1 MILGSPAL
9 RLLARRKLVGV
20 FRKQVRRFK
29 RPSGIVF
36 ALLGVIVIGG
46 WISTVVIGQSFG
58 GPPRGEVSLP
68 LMQLIGMGLVFF
80 TAIGALNHR
89 GLYLPSEEIEL
100 LFSSPVSRADIVR
113 YRLFATLGRSLFGSA
128 FFGLIV
134 MWRMPHPLYAF
145 LGAMLAMLT
154 LPVLGQAFS
163 ILAGSAENRLFER
176 LSRLPVRLFNV
187 LGALFV
193 VAILLLAVNGERLQG
208 KLQAFGLDTLTDL
221 VKDPRVS
228 WIGLPMAPWARM
240 IAAASFGDFVLWF
253 CVCALVWL
261 VAFELTARLPV
272 DFRELSLQTSADV
285 ARRIARARKTGVG
298 ASSSGISSRA
308 KKRTAPWVFGR
319 GRFGAIAWRKAT
331 SIMRKARGTFITGG
345 MIIAL
350 LTVLST
356 MVIEHS
362 GPEAA
367 MGGTILISA
376 AGTLYLCAGLRFDF
390 REDLDRM
397 DVVKSWPLA
406 PWRIFLATLLPE
418 VLLVSLLLAGAV
430 GLRVAITGDAH
441 ELILAVIAALPL
453 GVLAWVAID
462 NAVFLFAP
470 IRYVPGQEGLL
481 QHAGRSVVL
490 MLLRGLA
497 LGLAALAVAAAVF
510 LVQLLATWLELGPN
524 QVVVISVALVFF
536 VLVCED
542 VLLVWIGGRALARF
556 DVARDRG

>member
-1 MILGSPAL
+1 VILGSPAL
-9 RLLARRKLVGV
+9 RLLARKKLVGV

-29 RPSGIVF
+29 RPSGILF
-36 ALLGVIVIGG
+36 ALLGVVVIGG
-46 WISTVVIGQSFG
+46 WVTSIVIGQTFG
-58 GPPRGEVSLP
+58 PSGSDTVSLP
-68 LMQLIGMGLVFF
+68 LLQLIGMGLVFF

-100 LFSSPVSRADIVR
+100 LFSAPVSRADLVR
-113 YRLFATLGRSLFGSA
+113 YRLFANLGRSLFGSA

-134 MWRMPHPLYAF
+134 MWRMPHPLFAF
-145 LGAMLAMLT
+145 LGAMVAMLT

-163 ILAGSAENRLFER
+163 ILAGSAENRLFAR
-176 LSRLPVRLFNV
+176 LSKLPVRLFNI
-187 LGALFV
+187 LGAVFV
-193 VAILLLAVNGERLQG
+193 VAIMLLAINGGRLRG
-208 KLQAFGLDTLTDL
+208 KLQLFGLESLGEL
-221 VKDPRVS
+221 VEDPRVA
-228 WIGLPMAPWARM
+228 WIGWPIAPWARM
-240 IAAASFGDFVLWF
+240 IAASSLGEFALWS
-253 CVCALVWL
+253 CVCALLWVL
-261 VAFELTARLPV
+261 FFELTARLPV

-298 ASSSGISSRA
+298 ASASGISRRA
-308 KKRTAPWVFGR
+308 KKRTAPWAFGH
-319 GRFGAIAWRKAT
+319 GRFGSIAWRKST
-331 SIMRKARGTFITGG
+331 SILRKARGTFITGG
-345 MIIAL
+345 LIIAL

-367 MGGTILISA
+367 MGGTILIAA

-418 VLLVSLLLAGAV
+418 VLLVSLLLGGAV

-441 ELILAVIAALPL
+441 PLIMAVLAALPL
-453 GVLAWVAID
+453 GVLAWVSID
-462 NAVFLFAP
+462 NAVFLFSP

-490 MLLRGLA
+490 MLLRAFA
-497 LGLAALAVAAAVF
+497 LGLAALAVTAAVL
-510 LVQLLATWLELGPN
+510 LVQALDDWLELGAQ
-524 QVVVISVALVFF
+524 QVVGVTVGLVLF
-536 VLVCED
+536 VLLCED
-542 VLLVWIGGRALARF
+542 VLLVWLGGRALARF